1 MQDLI
6 TNSEEIKQTLGTMRE
21 GSIFRFRTV
30 DTFKVVFFV
39 KVDSDNLYCVDA
51 KKLYQTGQKPIK
63 TIKLSRLKSIRVF

>member
-30 DTFKVVFFV
+30 DTFKIVFFV
-39 KVDSDNLYCVDA
+39 KVDSDNLYCIDA
-51 KKLYQTGQKPIK
+51 KKLYQTGQKTIK

>member
-6 TNSEEIKQTLGTMRE
+6 TNLEEIKQTLGTMRE
-21 GSIFRFRTV
+21 GTIFRFRTV

>member
-21 GSIFRFRTV
+21 GSILRFRTV
-30 DTFKVVFFV
+30 DTLKAVFFV
-39 KVDSDNLYCVDA
+39 KVDSDNLYCIDA
-51 KKLYQTGQKPIK
+51 KKLYQTAQKQIK